1 MEHAELEILLNRL
14 VALPTESEWLE
25 FKHNFHSNEEI
36 GERISALSNSAAL
49 LNLPYGYLVF
59 GVEDG
64 NHNIVG
70 TSFKCRSHKV
80 GNEELELWL
89 VNRLNPRLDLE
100 CIEFD
105 YNGNPKQH
113 ISMYRIPA
121 AADRPVSFL
130 NTAYIRIG
138 SLTKKL
144 IGYPEKEVKLW
155 KRNNNLPLNTIVVR
169 ECKSANEVVNLLSA
183 ETYFDRLN
191 IPMPSTV
198 NGIVDKFVSEKFVI
212 PSEQGYGVTQLGAIL
227 LAKNLRDFGNLYR
240 KAVRVIV
247 YRGKNKIDT
256 VREQSFEQGYA
267 VQFVQMLDWIN
278 GQLPANEE
286 IGRALRKDVRMYP
299 EKAIREIV
307 ANMIIHQNF
316 AVQGFPMV
324 EIYSDRV
331 EISSPGQPLIST
343 DRFIDEYQSRN
354 DELADIMRRMG
365 FCEEKG
371 SGMDKALAGVEE
383 YQLPPIKYR
392 VSDIRTTVILS
403 EYKGWAETTREERI
417 QACYQ
422 HACLKYMSNEMM
434 TNKSFR
440 ERMGVEEKN
449 YPMVSI
455 VIREAVK
462 RGLIKVG
469 TPEGTNRRDVAYIP
483 SWG

>member
-1 MEHAELEILLNRL
+1 MEQTELEILLNRL
-14 VALPTESEWLE
+14 VAMPTESECVE
-25 FKHNFHSNEEI
+25 FKHNFHTKEEI

-59 GVEDG
+59 GIEDG
-64 NHNIVG
+64 SHNIVG

-100 CIEFD
+100 CIEFY

-121 AADRPVSFL
+121 ATDRPVSFL

-144 IGYPEKEVKLW
+144 MGYPEKEAKLW
-155 KRNNNLPLNTIVVR
+155 KRNNNLPLNAIVVL
-169 ECKSANEVVNLLSA
+169 ECKSANEVVSQLSA

-198 NGIVDKFVSEKFVI
+198 NGIVDKFISEKFVI
-212 PSEQGYGVTQLGAIL
+212 PTELGYGVTQLGAIL
-227 LAKNLRDFGNLYR
+227 LAKNLRDFDNLYR

-256 VREQSFEQGYA
+256 IREQSFEQGYA

-403 EYKGWAETTREERI
+403 EYKGWAETTKEERI

>member
-1 MEHAELEILLNRL
+1 MQSYEDNPKNATYRL
-14 VALPTESEWLE
+14 IFL
-25 FKHNFHSNEEI
+25 
-36 GERISALSNSAAL
+36 
-49 LNLPYGYLVF
+49 
-59 GVEDG
+59 
-64 NHNIVG
+64 
-70 TSFKCRSHKV
+70 SHK
-80 GNEELELWL
+80 
-89 VNRLNPRLDLE
+89 
-100 CIEFD
+100 
-105 YNGNPKQH
+105 
-113 ISMYRIPA
+113 
-121 AADRPVSFL
+121 
-130 NTAYIRIG
+130 
-138 SLTKKL
+138 
-144 IGYPEKEVKLW
+144 
-155 KRNNNLPLNTIVVR
+155 
-169 ECKSANEVVNLLSA
+169 
-183 ETYFDRLN
+183 
-191 IPMPSTV
+191 
-198 NGIVDKFVSEKFVI
+198 
-212 PSEQGYGVTQLGAIL
+212 
-227 LAKNLRDFGNLYR
+227 
-240 KAVRVIV
+240 
-247 YRGKNKIDT
+247 
-256 VREQSFEQGYA
+256 
-267 VQFVQMLDWIN
+267 
-278 GQLPANEE
+278 LPANEE

-392 VSDIRTTVILS
+392 GSDIRTTVILS
-403 EYKGWAETTREERI
+403 EYKGWAETTKEERI

>member
-1 MEHAELEILLNRL
+1 MNALELTSLLDRL
-14 VALPTESEWLE
+14 VAQPKESEWLE
-25 FKHNFHSNEEI
+25 FKHNFHSKEEI

-59 GVEDG
+59 GVIDG
-64 NHNIVG
+64 THDIEG
-70 TSFKCRSHKV
+70 TTFKCRSHKV
-80 GNEELELWL
+80 GNEELEMWL
-89 VNRLNPRLDLE
+89 LNRLNPRLDLE

-105 YNGNPKQH
+105 YNDNPKQH
-113 ISMYRIPA
+113 ISMYRVPA
-121 AADRPVSFL
+121 AYDRPVTFL
-130 NTAYIRIG
+130 NAAYIRIG
-138 SLTKKL
+138 SLTKRL

-155 KRNNNLPLNTIVVR
+155 KRNNNLPLNAIVVR
-169 ECKSANEVVNLLSA
+169 ECKSANEVVSLLST
-183 ETYFDRLN
+183 ETYFDRLS

-198 NGIVDKFVSEKFVI
+198 NGIIDKFISEKFIVAT
-212 PSEQGYGVTQLGAIL
+212 ELGYGITQLGAIL
-227 LAKNLRDFGNLYR
+227 LAKNLRDFDNLYR

-256 VREQSFEQGYA
+256 IREQSFEQGYA
-267 VQFVQMLDWIN
+267 VEFVQMLDWIN

-286 IGRALRKDVRMYP
+286 IGRALRKEVRMYP

-307 ANMIIHQNF
+307 ANMIIHQDF

-331 EISSPGQPLIST
+331 EISSSGQPLIST

-383 YQLPPIKYR
+383 YQMPPIKYR

-403 EYKGWAETTREERI
+403 EYKGWADTTKEERI

-449 YPMVSI
+449 YSAVSNI
-455 VIREAVK
+455 IKETLE

-469 TPEGTNRRDVAYIP
+469 TPEGTNRRDIAYIP

>member
-1 MEHAELEILLNRL
+1 MNALELTSLLDRL
-14 VALPTESEWLE
+14 VAQPKESEWLE
-25 FKHNFHSNEEI
+25 FKHNFHSKDEI

-49 LNLPYGYLVF
+49 LNLPYGYLIY

-64 NHNIVG
+64 SHEILG
-70 TSFKCRSHKV
+70 TSFKCRKHKV

-105 YNGNPKQH
+105 YNGNPEQH

-121 AADRPVSFL
+121 TTDRPVSFI
-130 NTAYIRIG
+130 NTEYIRIG

-144 IGYPEKEVKLW
+144 LGYPEKEAKLW

-169 ECKSANEVVNLLSA
+169 ECKLANEVVSLLSA

-191 IPMPSTV
+191 IPMPSTL
-198 NGIVDKFVSEKFVI
+198 NGIIGKFLSEKFVVAT
-212 PSEQGYGVTQLGAIL
+212 ELGYGVTQLGAIL
-227 LAKNLRDFGNLYR
+227 LAKNLRDFDNLYR

-247 YRGKNKIDT
+247 YRGKSKIDT

-267 VQFVQMLDWIN
+267 VEFVQMLDWIN

-299 EKAIREIV
+299 EIAIREIV

-403 EYKGWAETTREERI
+403 EYKGWAGTTKEERI

-422 HACLKYMSNEMM
+422 HACLKYMLNEMM

-440 ERMGVEEKN
+440 ERMGVDEKN

-462 RGLIKVG
+462 KGLIKVG

>member
-1 MEHAELEILLNRL
+1 MEQTELEILLNRL
-14 VALPTESEWLE
+14 VAMPTESECVE
-25 FKHNFHSNEEI
+25 FKHNFHTKEEI

-59 GVEDG
+59 GIEDG
-64 NHNIVG
+64 SHNIVG

-121 AADRPVSFL
+121 ATDRPVSFL

-144 IGYPEKEVKLW
+144 MGYPEKEAKLW
-155 KRNNNLPLNTIVVR
+155 KRNNNLPLNAIVVL
-169 ECKSANEVVNLLSA
+169 ECKSANEVVSQLSA

-198 NGIVDKFVSEKFVI
+198 NGIVDKFISEKFVI
-212 PSEQGYGVTQLGAIL
+212 PTELGYG
-227 LAKNLRDFGNLYR
+227 D
-240 KAVRVIV
+240 
-247 YRGKNKIDT
+247 
-256 VREQSFEQGYA
+256 A

-403 EYKGWAETTREERI
+403 EYKGWAETTKEERI

>member
-36 GERISALSNSAAL
+36 RERISALSNSAAL